1 MSLIRKLR
9 AVVGL
14 ATVASSC
21 IIFVGP
27 GDRDDHL
34 RSLVRARARW
44 NANGAADYEYVLRQ
58 NCYCVLG
65 GQPVRVT
72 VRRGQVTQA
81 ILLST
86 GQPVPDDL
94 RAGFPA
100 VDQLF
105 DLLEDAINQRAHNI
119 RVTYDDELGF
129 PADFFID
136 YSEQIADEE
145 RGYVA
150 SDYRV
155 LS

>member
-1 MSLIRKLR
+1 M
-9 AVVGL
+9 
-14 ATVASSC
+14 TSSC

-27 GDRDDHL
+27 GDRDDQL

-44 NANGAADYEYVLRQ
+44 NANGSTDYEYVLRQ
-58 NCYCVLG
+58 NCYCILG

-72 VRRGQVTQA
+72 VRQGQMTQA
-81 ILLST
+81 ILIST
-86 GQPVPDDL
+86 GQPVPANL
-94 RAGFPA
+94 RAGFLT

-119 RVTYDDELGF
+119 RVTYDDDLGF
-129 PADFFID
+129 PVDFFID

-150 SDYRV
+150 TDYR
-155 LS
+155 LL